1 MGKINILQPNVFN
14 MISAGEVVERPASVV
29 KELVENAI
37 DAGSTEIDVYVE
49 DGGTKKIVVSDNG
62 TGIAAD
68 DLRAA
73 FLPHATSKLKE
84 IIDLDTVSTLGF
96 RGEALASIASVSEI
110 TLISRAKNSDI
121 ARKIVLSGGKVL
133 SECDDSRAEGTIITV
148 ENLFFNTPAR
158 LKFLKKPSTELGYI
172 TDTVEKIALANP
184 NLKLTLSSENGNI
197 LVQEGG
203 DLRDSVMAVYPN
215 LDIERFIPVNS
226 TSSAGITVSGYV
238 SEVDYTA
245 PTRSKQTIIVNGRVV
260 ENDTVSTAVDKAYRE
275 YLVKRTFPMYV
286 LDIIVPF
293 DEVDV
298 NVHPAK
304 SEVRFRNKN
313 AVFGAVL
320 RAVEE
325 AIMGSFGQ
333 EKFGFELKNT
343 DTNPEK
349 PHFEPSK
356 QPEYEQ
362 TALDTA
368 ALYEDVYGDIPDNKP
383 FSTDFSRNNSSC
395 PTDFPVSE
403 TTKRDFG
410 GFDISSFSDLSPY
423 SGKRATSNR
432 GRYAADSQI
441 GVYKN
446 PPLPSQNT
454 ADEKPYDDGYLLSK
468 IKNDNDEDFANSL
481 KNRFRLFDGAV
492 IGQIFD
498 TYLIVERGDV
508 VYIIDQHAAHE
519 RVLYDKLINNLS
531 AEYSQSLLIP
541 YKLKFSGREEEYF
554 EKLLPKLNQ
563 MGFEIEKK
571 TGYYIVY
578 AVPEPVVRMDFEK
591 FTAKL
596 FEGMLDD
603 GDIGIDKLLKETICR
618 DACRAAI
625 KGGDTL
631 SRQQIEYLL
640 SNLLDENDNLP
651 SKCPHGRP
659 AVVSLTKRDVEKM
672 FRRIVQ

>member
-215 LDIERFIPVNS
+215 LDIERFIPVNR

-245 PTRSKQTIIVNGRVV
+245 PTRSKQTVIVNGRVV
-260 ENDTVSTAVDKAYRE
+260 FHRRGQSLPRISRKTYVSDVRTRHN
-275 YLVKRTFPMYV
+275 RTF
-286 LDIIVPF
+286 
-293 DEVDV
+293 
-298 NVHPAK
+298 
-304 SEVRFRNKN
+304 RR
-313 AVFGAVL
+313 
-320 RAVEE
+320 
-325 AIMGSFGQ
+325 
-333 EKFGFELKNT
+333 
-343 DTNPEK
+343 
-349 PHFEPSK
+349 
-356 QPEYEQ
+356 
-362 TALDTA
+362 
-368 ALYEDVYGDIPDNKP
+368 
-383 FSTDFSRNNSSC
+383 SRRQRSSC
-395 PTDFPVSE
+395 KIRSPFQKQ
-403 TTKRDFG
+403 KRRIRCCF
-410 GFDISSFSDLSPY
+410 
-423 SGKRATSNR
+423 
-432 GRYAADSQI
+432 
-441 GVYKN
+441 
-446 PPLPSQNT
+446 
-454 ADEKPYDDGYLLSK
+454 
-468 IKNDNDEDFANSL
+468 
-481 KNRFRLFDGAV
+481 
-492 IGQIFD
+492 
-498 TYLIVERGDV
+498 
-508 VYIIDQHAAHE
+508 
-519 RVLYDKLINNLS
+519 
-531 AEYSQSLLIP
+531 
-541 YKLKFSGREEEYF
+541 
-554 EKLLPKLNQ
+554 
-563 MGFEIEKK
+563 
-571 TGYYIVY
+571 
-578 AVPEPVVRMDFEK
+578 
-591 FTAKL
+591 
-596 FEGMLDD
+596 
-603 GDIGIDKLLKETICR
+603 
-618 DACRAAI
+618 ACRRRSDY
-625 KGGDTL
+625 GL
-631 SRQQIEYLL
+631 
-640 SNLLDENDNLP
+640 
-651 SKCPHGRP
+651 
-659 AVVSLTKRDVEKM
+659 
-672 FRRIVQ
+672 FRTGKIRF